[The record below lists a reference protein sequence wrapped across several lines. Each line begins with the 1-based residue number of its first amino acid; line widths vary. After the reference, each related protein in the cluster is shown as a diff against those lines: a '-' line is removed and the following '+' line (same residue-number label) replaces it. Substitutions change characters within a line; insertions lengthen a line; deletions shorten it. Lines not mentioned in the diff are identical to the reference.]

1 MSQKIIIFGF
11 PHSGTTILRSI
22 ISHIED
28 VEEILGE
35 VDSINRKSVKKYV
48 VCKYPFTLDKFFT
61 SDYKNYIKIFITRN
75 PLYVFSSLNKRFNY
89 KIPNNHSIDEYFK
102 TIDKFVYY
110 KKNPKENLYTIKY
123 EDMFVNNYEKL
134 KNILD
139 SIGFE
144 YTDKIFDNS
153 IYTNRFFRKN
163 INDPN
168 IKLRTIQ
175 INEEFK
181 MKNDPSKIDLSDDQM
196 KILTTNEKVQGLYQE
211 IN

>member
-1 MSQKIIIFGF
+1 M
-11 PHSGTTILRSI
+11 
-22 ISHIED
+22 
-28 VEEILGE
+28 
-35 VDSINRKSVKKYV
+35 DSINRKSVKKYV

-153 IYTNRFFRKN
+153 IYTNRFFGGN
-163 INDPN
+163 VNDPN